1 MEILSPLYKLWH
13 RYVIRKGAKNLLC
26 KANIEKHIQ
35 YREQKD
41 KDISSLTVH
50 ILLLDCNWGRWPPRR
65 GATPRNFCPKYV
77 A

>member
-41 KDISSLTVH
+41 KFTSYYST
-50 ILLLDCNWGRWPPRR
+50 LLPDCNWGRWPPPR
-65 GATPRNFCPKYV
+65 GTTPRNFCPKYV